1 MMSRTT
7 GIRRRD
13 LFAAAFAASL
23 CISLETL
30 ADADLER
37 AHLAALLR
45 QLDVLDRLAQQSAL
59 SVPNSGRY
67 QFDFARLRSDIA
79 RMRAGIEDYL
89 SPRRAQP
96 RDPTELSGDYR
107 RGEPAP

>member
-1 MMSRTT
+1 MRD
-7 GIRRRD
+7 IAIHRRD
-13 LFAAAFAASL
+13 LVAVMLAAGLSLRVSVRAF
-23 CISLETL
+23 
-30 ADADLER
+30 ADADHER
-37 AHLAALLR
+37 AHLAALLH

-59 SVPNSGRY
+59 SAPNSGRY
-67 QFDFARLRSDIA
+67 HFDFARLRSDIA

-107 RGEPAP
+107 REELVP

>member
-1 MMSRTT
+1 MRD
-7 GIRRRD
+7 IAILRRA
-13 LFAAAFAASL
+13 LLAAALAASFGI
-23 CISLETL
+23 CVNAS
-30 ADADLER
+30 ADDDLQR

-45 QLDVLDRLAQQSAL
+45 QLDALDRLAQQSAL
-59 SVPNSGRY
+59 SAPNSGRY
-67 QFDFARLRSDIA
+67 HFDFARLRGDIA

-107 RGEPAP
+107 REEPAP